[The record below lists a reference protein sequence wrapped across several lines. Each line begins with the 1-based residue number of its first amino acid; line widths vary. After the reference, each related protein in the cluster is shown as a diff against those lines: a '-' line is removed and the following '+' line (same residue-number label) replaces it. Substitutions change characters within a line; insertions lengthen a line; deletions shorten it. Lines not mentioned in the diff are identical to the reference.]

1 MSASTHSQER
11 SVPSESA
18 RATSLAEDDDQ
29 ASTHQES
36 QPISALAIEVH
47 HGKFGCAVFLEEE
60 QQLLLCEDLPC
71 DFALGDNDQPESIPN
86 ANAQPG
92 QTEDREDDAGSTERT
107 RDAGNAG
114 NAADAVKAGITFGQ
128 PSYGV
133 VESCEHFSQ
142 AAAFKL
148 ASIRKLSL
156 TRRRFVLTQIAQY
169 CLNSNPI

>member
-11 SVPSESA
+11 SAPSDSA

-29 ASTHQES
+29 ASTHQAN

-71 DFALGDNDQPESIPN
+71 DFALGDQDQPESILN

-92 QTEDREDDAGSTERT
+92 QIENREEDAANTGEGGDARNAGS
-107 RDAGNAG
+107 
-114 NAADAVKAGITFGQ
+114 AADAVKAGVTFGQ

-133 VESCEHFSQ
+133 VESCEHFFPAVTFNSDSIVR
-142 AAAFKL
+142 L
-148 ASIRKLSL
+148 AL
-156 TRRRFVLTQIAQY
+156 TRRRFVVTSIAQY
-169 CLNSNPI
+169 CPNSNRI